1 MLTIL
6 IASLALSAPVRPV
19 AHWLM
24 QEARYQDGQIVAAT
38 GPNLMVSGFPPS
50 VTMEGCAGLALK
62 DEGDALVFDWNARQK
77 WAEMPKRDFTFSVR
91 FSPETNKGV
100 QGLAACAFQ
109 PREGFTGWHLL
120 VRDGK
125 PELKIGKL
133 GVASSPTITASQA
146 LAQGKV
152 HRIDVSYDGKEAR
165 LYVDGAL
172 AGSAPAPFGEMI
184 YNGRAGI
191 CFGDWWEGPR
201 SYHFEGSFFE
211 SALFNQTL
219 TPAQVDEGLTG
230 APIAPM
236 PGETGENKLV
246 IAPFFQYPTP
256 SSATVVW
263 ETSRTAT
270 TTVRYGESAKT
281 ARTVTGPANRIHQ
294 VELTDLKPET
304 TYFVQV
310 ESAAG
315 GKKVTSEW
323 ASFRSGSRAGTPVK
337 FAVVGDTQDHP
348 EVNHEVAKAMFA
360 ERPDFAMI
368 VGDLVGMG
376 WNKHEWVNDFFGS
389 MRPMFDHVPLI
400 PVLGNHDRN
409 ARIYYDLMAVP
420 KPKYCYRYVNGDV
433 EIFVIDTN
441 RDVKPGSPQYRWL
454 EGALKASKAKWKI
467 AAHHHPPYSSDIDD
481 FGDAYVE
488 PTSEGER
495 DVRPLCKLYDQYGV
509 DVCFAG
515 HIHSYERTYPL
526 RDGKVGKGTVYVL
539 VGGGGGDLE
548 TPKPVRS
555 TFSHTVRHGH
565 HFGMVWADAERLEF
579 RAYDVGGRR
588 FDSFELKK

>member
-1 MLTIL
+1 MLPVL
-6 IASLALSAPVRPV
+6 VASLLFNAPPRPV

-24 QEARYQDGQIVAAT
+24 QEARYHDGQIFAAI

-50 VTMEGCAGLALK
+50 ATTEGRPGLALK
-62 DEGDALVFDWNARQK
+62 DEGDALVFDWDSRKK
-77 WAEMPKRDFTFSVR
+77 WAAMPKRDFTFSIR
-91 FSPETNKGV
+91 FSLETGQGV
-100 QGLAACAFQ
+100 QGVAACAFE
-109 PREGFTGWHLL
+109 PREGFTGWRI
-120 VRDGK
+120 VTRDGK
-125 PELKIGKL
+125 PELKIGKA
-133 GVASSPTITASQA
+133 GVSVAPTILATEA
-146 LAQGKV
+146 LSAQKV
-152 HRIDVSYDGKEAR
+152 HRIDVSYDGQEAR
-165 LYVDGAL
+165 MYVDGAL
-172 AGSAPAPFGEMI
+172 KGSAPAPFGEMT

-201 SYHFEGSFFE
+201 SFHLNGAYFE
-211 SALFNQTL
+211 SALFDQAL
-219 TPAQVDEGLTG
+219 TPTQVDEGLAG
-230 APIAPM
+230 APVAPM
-236 PGETGENKLV
+236 PGEEGENRLV
-246 IAPFFQYPTP
+246 ITPFFQYPTP
-256 SSATVVW
+256 TSATVVW
-263 ETSRTAT
+263 ETARTGST
-270 TTVRYGESAKT
+270 VVRYGESAKS
-281 ARTVTGPANRIHQ
+281 ARTLTGGTGRIHQ
-294 VELTDLKPET
+294 VELRDLKPET

-310 ESAAG
+310 ESEAA

-323 ASFRSGSRAGTPVK
+323 ASFRSGSRPGTPVK

-376 WNKHEWVNDFFGS
+376 WDKRQWTEDFFGS
-389 MRPMFDHVPLI
+389 MRPLFNHVPLI

-420 KPKYCYRYVNGDV
+420 KPKYCYSYVNGDV

-441 RDVKPGSPQYRWL
+441 RDVRAGSPQYRWL

-488 PTSEGER
+488 PTTDGEL

-515 HIHSYERTYPL
+515 HIHSYERTHPM
-526 RDGKVGKGTVYVL
+526 RGGKVGKGTVYV
-539 VGGGGGDLE
+539 VIGGGGGDLE

-555 TFSHTVRHGH
+555 TYSHTVRHGH

-579 RAYDVGGRR
+579 RAYTMDSRL
-588 FDSFELKK
+588 FDSFELRK